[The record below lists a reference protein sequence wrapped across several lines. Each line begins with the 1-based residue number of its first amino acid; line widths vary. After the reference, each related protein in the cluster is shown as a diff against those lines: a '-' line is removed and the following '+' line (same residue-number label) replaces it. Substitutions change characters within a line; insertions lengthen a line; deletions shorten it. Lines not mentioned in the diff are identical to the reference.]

1 MLSMGD
7 HGPIAE
13 RTLPRFVSI
22 RINRLTFEYRAAVT
36 TTIRLLGFIRAL
48 GNEVSD
54 WKEYDSLGDS
64 YQALR
69 LDADC
74 LVGAARADYVCERN
88 LQGASALGLLP
99 LVIKPEAL
107 L

>member
-1 MLSMGD
+1 
-7 HGPIAE
+7 
-13 RTLPRFVSI
+13 
-22 RINRLTFEYRAAVT
+22 
-36 TTIRLLGFIRAL
+36 
-48 GNEVSD
+48 VSD